1 MFESLDQNQIIFI
14 LTVMAT
20 SAVVTGFMAGFFG
33 IGGGLIM
40 VPVLFY
46 LFSFAGIEQAYI
58 MHLAVGTSFSII
70 IPTSIISTMTHIKF
84 KAVELSIV
92 KTFGAFV
99 VIGVLLGTIFAVSL
113 KTSSL
118 ILFFSIMTMLFSLYF
133 LTGKEKINPMPR
145 EINLIYRV
153 ICGFLSGFLSAP
165 MGIGGGIINTPVLKM
180 FGYPIKVAIGTSA
193 AVGFLIAL
201 IGAIGFAI
209 SGSYLN
215 INVPSSLGFVNV
227 PAFLIFVPITTF
239 MAKIGAKTVHK
250 FDKRFIGKLF
260 GVYLFIVSL
269 KLFYEYF
276 SY

>member
-1 MFESLDQNQIIFI
+1 
-14 LTVMAT
+14 MAT

-46 LFSFAGIEQAYI
+46 LFNFAGIEQTFI

-92 KTFGAFV
+92 KTFGVFV
-99 VIGVLLGTIFAVSL
+99 AIGVALGTIFAISL

-133 LTGKEKINPMPR
+133 LTGKEKINPTPR
-145 EINLIYRV
+145 KINLIYRV

-165 MGIGGGIINTPVLKM
+165 MGIGGGVINTPVLKM

-201 IGAIGFAI
+201 IGAIGFVI

-215 INVPSSLGFVNV
+215 INDPSSLGFVNV
-227 PAFLIFVPITTF
+227 PAFLIFTPITTF

-250 FDKRFIGKLF
+250 FDKRLIGKLF
-260 GVYLFIVSL
+260 GIYLFIVSC

-276 SY
+276 SF

>member
-1 MFESLDQNQIIFI
+1 MIENLDQNQIIFI
-14 LTVMAT
+14 VSTMTA

-40 VPVLFY
+40 VPILFY
-46 LFSFAGIEQAYI
+46 IFNFAGIEQAFI
-58 MHLAVGTSFSII
+58 MHLALGTSFSII
-70 IPTSIISTMTHIKF
+70 IPTSIISTMTHMKF
-84 KAVELSIV
+84 KAVDFSIV

-99 VIGVLLGTIFAVSL
+99 AIGVVFGTVFAVSL

-118 ILFFSIMTMLFSLYF
+118 VLFFSIMTMLFSLYF
-133 LTGKEKINPMPR
+133 LTAKEKINPKPR
-145 EINLIYRV
+145 KINLIYRV

-165 MGIGGGIINTPVLKM
+165 MGIAGGVINTPVLKM
-180 FGYPIKVAIGTSA
+180 FGYPIIVAIGCSA
-193 AVGFLIAL
+193 AVGFIIAL

-215 INVPSSLGFVNV
+215 INVPLSLGFVNI
-227 PAFLIFVPITTF
+227 PTFFIFVPITMF

-250 FDKRFIGKLF
+250 FDKRLIGKLF
-260 GVYLFIVSL
+260 GIYLFIVSC

-276 SY
+276 SF